1 MSKYA
6 HILPDIDT
14 GPDTY
19 ETTDSDSSDDKSV
32 LVAATSTSS
41 PPSAQA
47 TIKDGEDPVSGII
60 KSRIAPSEASA
71 RFANTGIDATEADFS
86 GRVGG
91 RKKGAQYRAYTRSL
105 PDSDEYDI
113 VTNIID
119 GDSGAERGKESKLQ
133 KLRRLVY
140 EVQELEEEAQ
150 RDRSKEANDLMNQI
164 GEAKPIV
171 SQITLLD
178 QIYALQVDLV
188 NVSKLAGVAAQDAPS
203 LSDDS
208 STNISGSLTYQAELS
223 RKLMSQ
229 IQSFKAKINSN
240 TSANIPF
247 PTNTSSNDRQ
257 AFQIQPSKSSSNNAV
272 MYELYYAP
280 DTAKLAQLS
289 QMTSL
294 EARIANLERIIGASY
309 VDTLT
314 NSDDFRGT
322 LVVYAGSLI
331 AAMEQLES
339 HLSLLT
345 QSRRLESVSHR
356 VKSLTFELDR
366 LTEAKKKQQLESSI
380 ALHSST
386 YGLDVNVATNDGIDN
401 NDNVE
406 DGTRIGNALGT
417 LEKLDPLINLI
428 PNLLSRLQSL
438 RALHTEAAVFAESL
452 SMLTSEQKR
461 VTESTVSM
469 EVSLTGLHA
478 AIKDNATVVDS
489 NVAALDV
496 RINVLL
502 DRINKLQTI
511 TV

>member
-272 MYELYYAP
+272 I
-280 DTAKLAQLS
+280 
-289 QMTSL
+289 L

-489 NVAALDV
+489 NVAALDYSKV
-496 RINVLL
+496 TMQAVNKSFTPVLAECL
-502 DRINKLQTI
+502 TEK
-511 TV
+511 